1 MNSDSNSS
9 DQLIFF
15 MDGKDEQNC
24 IDRVL
29 RGEVNAFGTLVE
41 RYQKP
46 IFNLMYRM
54 AGSSDKAA
62 DLTQETFIRAYQK
75 LERFH
80 PGKKFFPWLYSIGLN
95 LARDFARKKT
105 WNPEAGYPLN
115 PESFSGCNSPGDQHD
130 RMCESLEFLR
140 LEKALDEL
148 PLIYREALI
157 LRYHDECSMRDI
169 AAALDLSVSA
179 AKMRVHRG
187 LDMLREQY
195 KGGTHEPK
203 KSSF

>member
-1 MNSDSNSS
+1 
-9 DQLIFF
+9 
-15 MDGKDEQNC
+15 MDHNDEQSC

-54 AGSSDKAA
+54 VGSSDKAA

-80 PGKKFFPWLYSIGLN
+80 PGRRFFPWLYAIGLN
-95 LARDFARKKT
+95 LARDFVRKKT
-105 WNPEAGYPLN
+105 WDLERGFSVN
-115 PESFSGCNSPGDQHD
+115 PESLSGCNSPGDQHD
-130 RMCESLEFLR
+130 RMCESLDFLR
-140 LEKALDEL
+140 LEKALDQL
-148 PLIYREALI
+148 PVIYREALI
-157 LRYHDECSMRDI
+157 LRYHDEHSMGDI
-169 AAALDLSVSA
+169 AAALNLSVSA

-187 LDMLREQY
+187 LDMLREHY
-195 KGGTHEPK
+195 KGGTHEPQK
-203 KSSF
+203 RSF

>member
-1 MNSDSNSS
+1 
-9 DQLIFF
+9 
-15 MDGKDEQNC
+15 MDNIDEQYC

-29 RGEVNAFGTLVE
+29 RGEVNAFSALVE

-54 AGSSDKAA
+54 SGSSDKAA

-80 PGKKFFPWLYSIGLN
+80 PGKRFFPWLYSIGLN
-95 LARDFARKKT
+95 LARDCARKNIS
-105 WNPEAGYPLN
+105 NPETGSTPN
-115 PESFSGCNSPGDQHD
+115 PESFSGCDSPADQHD

-148 PLIYREALI
+148 PLIYREAVI
-157 LRYHDECSMRDI
+157 LRYHDECSMNDI
-169 AAALDLSVSA
+169 AAALNISPSA

-187 LDMLREQY
+187 LDMLREHY
-195 KGGTHEPK
+195 KGGTNESKK
-203 KSSF
+203 KSF

>member
-15 MDGKDEQNC
+15 MDGKDEQDC

>member
-1 MNSDSNSS
+1 
-9 DQLIFF
+9 
-15 MDGKDEQNC
+15 MDGKDEQHC

-80 PGKKFFPWLYSIGLN
+80 PGKRFFPWLYSIGLN
-95 LARDFARKKT
+95 LARDFARKNT
-105 WNPEAGYPLN
+105 CNPETGSTLN
-115 PESFSGCNSPGDQHD
+115 PESLSGCDSPGDQHD

-157 LRYHDECSMRDI
+157 LRYHDECSMGEI
-169 AAALDLSVSA
+169 AAALNLSVSA

-195 KGGTHEPK
+195 KGGTHERQK
-203 KSSF
+203 RSC

>member
-203 KSSF
+203 KRSF

>member
-1 MNSDSNSS
+1 
-9 DQLIFF
+9 
-15 MDGKDEQNC
+15 
-24 IDRVL
+24 
-29 RGEVNAFGTLVE
+29 
-41 RYQKP
+41 
-46 IFNLMYRM
+46 M

-203 KSSF
+203 KRSF

>member
-1 MNSDSNSS
+1 MDSN
-9 DQLIFF
+9 
-15 MDGKDEQNC
+15 DEQHF
-24 IDRVL
+24 IDKVL

-80 PGKKFFPWLYSIGLN
+80 PGKRFFPWLYAIGLN
-95 LARDFARKKT
+95 LARDFARKNSANPEVGSVL
-105 WNPEAGYPLN
+105 NPEAI
-115 PESFSGCNSPGDQHD
+115 SGCNSPADEQE
-130 RMCESLEFLR
+130 RMCDSLEFLR

-148 PLIYREALI
+148 PVIYREALI
-157 LRYHDECSMRDI
+157 LRYHDERSMNDI
-169 AAALDLSVSA
+169 AAALNLSLSA
-179 AKMRVHRG
+179 AKMRVQRG
-187 LDMLREQY
+187 LKMLREHY
-195 KGGTHEPK
+195 KGGNP
-203 KSSF
+203 

>member
-157 LRYHDECSMRDI
+157 LRYHDECSMGDI

-203 KSSF
+203 KRSF

>member
-1 MNSDSNSS
+1 MDSNN
-9 DQLIFF
+9 DQY
-15 MDGKDEQNC
+15 C

-29 RGEVNAFGTLVE
+29 RGEVNAFGALVE

-46 IFNLMYRM
+46 VFNLMYRM
-54 AGSSDKAA
+54 SGSSDKAA

-95 LARDFARKKT
+95 LARDFARKST
-105 WNPEAGYPLN
+105 GNPEAGSTLN
-115 PESFSGCNSPGDQHD
+115 PESLSGCNSPGDQHE
-130 RMCESLEFLR
+130 RMCDSLEFLR

-148 PLIYREALI
+148 PVIYREALI
-157 LRYHDECSMRDI
+157 LRYHDECTMGDI
-169 AAALDLSVSA
+169 ATALNLSLSA

-187 LDMLREQY
+187 LDMLRQHY
-195 KGGTHEPK
+195 KGGNP
-203 KSSF
+203 

>member
-1 MNSDSNSS
+1 
-9 DQLIFF
+9 
-15 MDGKDEQNC
+15 MDGNDEQNC

-54 AGSSDKAA
+54 VGSSDRAA

-75 LERFH
+75 LELFH
-80 PGKKFFPWLYSIGLN
+80 PGKRFFPWLYAIGLN
-95 LARDFARKKT
+95 LARDFVRKKT
-105 WNPEAGYPLN
+105 WDLERGPTQN
-115 PESFSGCNSPGDQHD
+115 PESLSGCNSPGDQHD

-148 PLIYREALI
+148 PVIYREALI
-157 LRYHDECSMRDI
+157 LRYHDERSMRDI
-169 AAALDLSVSA
+169 ATALNLSVSA

-187 LDMLREQY
+187 LDMLREHY
-195 KGGTHEPK
+195 KGGTREPQK
-203 KSSF
+203 RSF

>member
-1 MNSDSNSS
+1 MSNTS
-9 DQLIFF
+9 DQLIFS
-15 MDGKDEQNC
+15 MDGNDEQNC

-80 PGKKFFPWLYSIGLN
+80 PGKRFFPWLYSIGLN
-95 LARDFARKKT
+95 LARDFTRKHT
-105 WNPEAGYPLN
+105 RNPETLSALN
-115 PESFSGCNSPGDQHD
+115 PESFSSCNSTSDQHD
-130 RMCESLEFLR
+130 RMCERLEFIR
-140 LEKALDEL
+140 LEKALEEI
-148 PLIYREALI
+148 PVIYREALI

-169 AAALDLSVSA
+169 AAALNLSVSA

-187 LDMLREQY
+187 LNMLRDQY
-195 KGGTHEPK
+195 RRNP
-203 KSSF
+203 

>member
-1 MNSDSNSS
+1 
-9 DQLIFF
+9 
-15 MDGKDEQNC
+15 MDGKDEQRC

-29 RGEVNAFGTLVE
+29 GGEVNAFGPLVE

-80 PGKKFFPWLYSIGLN
+80 PGKRFFPWLYSIGLN
-95 LARDFARKKT
+95 LARDFARKNT
-105 WNPEAGYPLN
+105 RDIETRSTLN
-115 PESFSGCNSPGDQHD
+115 PESISGCNYPGDQHD

-148 PLIYREALI
+148 PVIYREALI

-169 AAALDLSVSA
+169 AAALNLSLSA

-187 LDMLREQY
+187 LNMLREHY
-195 KGGTHEPK
+195 RGGNP
-203 KSSF
+203 

>member
-1 MNSDSNSS
+1 MDSN
-9 DQLIFF
+9 
-15 MDGKDEQNC
+15 DEQRC

-29 RGEVNAFGTLVE
+29 RGEVNAFGPLVE

-105 WNPEAGYPLN
+105 WNPEAGPTMN

-140 LEKALDEL
+140 LEKALGEL

-169 AAALDLSVSA
+169 AATLNLSVSA

-195 KGGTHEPK
+195 KGGTHEPQK
-203 KSSF
+203 RSF

>member
-1 MNSDSNSS
+1 MDSR
-9 DQLIFF
+9 
-15 MDGKDEQNC
+15 DEQYC

-29 RGEVNAFGTLVE
+29 GGETNAFSALVE

-54 AGSSDKAA
+54 SGSSDKAA

-80 PGKKFFPWLYSIGLN
+80 PGKRFFPWLYSIGLN
-95 LARDFARKKT
+95 LARDFARKNT
-105 WNPEAGYPLN
+105 GNPQTGSTPN
-115 PESFSGCNSPGDQHD
+115 PESFSSCNSPGDQHD
-130 RMCESLEFLR
+130 SMCDSLEFLR
-140 LEKALDEL
+140 LEKALDGL

-157 LRYHDECSMRDI
+157 LRYHDECSMNDI
-169 AAALDLSVSA
+169 AAALNLSLSA

-187 LDMLREQY
+187 LEMLREHY
-195 KGGTHEPK
+195 KGGNP
-203 KSSF
+203 

>member
-1 MNSDSNSS
+1 
-9 DQLIFF
+9 
-15 MDGKDEQNC
+15 MDGKDEQRC

-29 RGEVNAFGTLVE
+29 GGEVNAFGTLVV

-54 AGSSDKAA
+54 VGSSDRAA
-62 DLTQETFIRAYQK
+62 DLTQETFFKAYQK
-75 LERFH
+75 LDRFH
-80 PGKKFFPWLYSIGLN
+80 PGKRFFPWLYAIGLN
-95 LARDFARKKT
+95 LARDFVRKNT
-105 WNPEAGYPLN
+105 RNPETRSTLN
-115 PESFSGCNSPGDQHD
+115 PESFSGCSSPGDQHD

-148 PLIYREALI
+148 PVIYREALI
-157 LRYHDECSMRDI
+157 LRYHDECSMGDI
-169 AAALDLSVSA
+169 AAALNLSVSA

-195 KGGTHEPK
+195 KGGTHEPQK
-203 KSSF
+203 RSF

>member
-1 MNSDSNSS
+1 
-9 DQLIFF
+9 
-15 MDGKDEQNC
+15 MDGKDEQHC

-29 RGEVNAFGTLVE
+29 RGEVNAFGPLVE

-80 PGKKFFPWLYSIGLN
+80 PGKRFFPWLYSIGLN
-95 LARDFARKKT
+95 LARDFARKNT
-105 WNPEAGYPLN
+105 CNPEAGSTLN

-140 LEKALDEL
+140 LEKALNEL
-148 PLIYREALI
+148 PVIYREALI
-157 LRYHDECSMRDI
+157 LRYHDEFSMGDI
-169 AAALDLSVSA
+169 AAALNLSMSA

-187 LDMLREQY
+187 LDMLREHY
-195 KGGTHEPK
+195 KGGTHEPQK
-203 KSSF
+203 RSF

>member
-1 MNSDSNSS
+1 
-9 DQLIFF
+9 
-15 MDGKDEQNC
+15 MDGKDEQHC

-29 RGEVNAFGTLVE
+29 RGEVNAFGPLVE

-80 PGKKFFPWLYSIGLN
+80 PGKRFFPWLYSIGLN
-95 LARDFARKKT
+95 LARDFARKNT
-105 WNPEAGYPLN
+105 CNPEAGSTLN

-140 LEKALDEL
+140 LEKALNEL
-148 PLIYREALI
+148 PVIYREALI
-157 LRYHDECSMRDI
+157 LRYHDEFSMGDI
-169 AAALDLSVSA
+169 AAALNLSVSA

-187 LDMLREQY
+187 LDMLREHY
-195 KGGTHEPK
+195 KGGTHEPQK
-203 KSSF
+203 RSF

>member
-1 MNSDSNSS
+1 
-9 DQLIFF
+9 
-15 MDGKDEQNC
+15 MDDNDEQRC

-54 AGSSDKAA
+54 AGSPDSAA

-80 PGKKFFPWLYSIGLN
+80 PGKRFFPWLYSIGLN
-95 LARDFARKKT
+95 LARDFARKNTRDLK
-105 WNPEAGYPLN
+105 AGSTLD
-115 PESFSGCNSPGDQHD
+115 PESISGCNYPGDQHESI
-130 RMCESLEFLR
+130 CASLEFIR
-140 LEKALDEL
+140 LEKAMDEL
-148 PLIYREALI
+148 PVIYREALI
-157 LRYHDECSMRDI
+157 LRYHEESSMRDI
-169 AAALDLSVSA
+169 AAALNLSVSA

-195 KGGTHEPK
+195 KGGTHEPQK
-203 KSSF
+203 RSF

>member
-1 MNSDSNSS
+1 
-9 DQLIFF
+9 
-15 MDGKDEQNC
+15 MDDKDEQSC

-29 RGEVNAFGTLVE
+29 RGEVNAFGTLVK

-62 DLTQETFIRAYQK
+62 DLTQETFMRAYQK

-80 PGKKFFPWLYSIGLN
+80 PGRRFFPWLYSIGLN
-95 LARDFARKKT
+95 LARDSARKKT
-105 WNPEAGYPLN
+105 WDLERGLPLN
-115 PESFSGCNSPGDQHD
+115 PESLYGCNSPGDQHD

-140 LEKALDEL
+140 LEKALNEL
-148 PLIYREALI
+148 PVIYREALI
-157 LRYHDECSMRDI
+157 LRYHDEHSMRDI
-169 AAALDLSVSA
+169 AAALNLSVSA

-187 LDMLREQY
+187 LDMLREHY
-195 KGGTHEPK
+195 KGGTYEPQK
-203 KSSF
+203 RSF

>member
-1 MNSDSNSS
+1 
-9 DQLIFF
+9 
-15 MDGKDEQNC
+15 MDGKDEQRC

-29 RGEVNAFGTLVE
+29 GGEVNAFGTLVV

-54 AGSSDKAA
+54 VGSSDRAA
-62 DLTQETFIRAYQK
+62 DLTQETFFKAYQK
-75 LERFH
+75 LDRFH
-80 PGKKFFPWLYSIGLN
+80 PGKRFFPWLYAIGLN
-95 LARDFARKKT
+95 LARDFVRKNT
-105 WNPEAGYPLN
+105 RNPETRSTLN
-115 PESFSGCNSPGDQHD
+115 PESFSGCSSPGDQHD

-148 PLIYREALI
+148 PVIYREALI
-157 LRYHDECSMRDI
+157 LRYHDECSMGDI
-169 AAALDLSVSA
+169 AAALNLSVSA

-195 KGGTHEPK
+195 KGGTHEPQK
-203 KSSF
+203 KSF

>member
-1 MNSDSNSS
+1 M
-9 DQLIFF
+9 
-15 MDGKDEQNC
+15 MDGNDEQNC

-80 PGKKFFPWLYSIGLN
+80 PGKRFFPWLYSIGLN
-95 LARDFARKKT
+95 LARDFARKNT
-105 WNPEAGYPLN
+105 RNPEVGSTLS
-115 PESFSGCNSPGDQHD
+115 PESFSDCNSPGEQHD

-148 PLIYREALI
+148 PVIYREALI
-157 LRYHDECSMRDI
+157 LRYHEESSMRDI
-169 AAALDLSVSA
+169 AAALNLSVSA

-195 KGGTHEPK
+195 KGGTHEPQK
-203 KSSF
+203 RSY

>member
-1 MNSDSNSS
+1 
-9 DQLIFF
+9 
-15 MDGKDEQNC
+15 MDGNDEQSC

-29 RGEVNAFGTLVE
+29 RGEVNAFGPLVE

-46 IFNLMYRM
+46 NFNLMCRV
-54 AGSSDKAA
+54 AGSPDSAA
-62 DLTQETFIRAYQK
+62 DLTQDTFIRAYQK

-80 PGKKFFPWLYSIGLN
+80 PGKRFFPWLYSIGLN
-95 LARDFARKKT
+95 LARDFARKNTRDLKT
-105 WNPEAGYPLN
+105 GSTLD
-115 PESFSGCNSPGDQHD
+115 PESISGCNYPGDQHD
-130 RMCESLEFLR
+130 SMCASLELVR

-169 AAALDLSVSA
+169 AEALSLSLSA

-187 LDMLREQY
+187 LEMLRENY
-195 KGGTHEPK
+195 KGGIHGTQK
-203 KSSF
+203 RSI

>member
-1 MNSDSNSS
+1 
-9 DQLIFF
+9 
-15 MDGKDEQNC
+15 MDGNDEQHC

-29 RGEVNAFGTLVE
+29 RGEVNAFGILVE

-62 DLTQETFIRAYQK
+62 DLTQETFIRAYEK

-80 PGKKFFPWLYSIGLN
+80 PGKRFFPWLYSIGLN
-95 LARDFARKKT
+95 LARDFARKNT
-105 WNPEAGYPLN
+105 WNPERGSTLN
-115 PESFSGCNSPGDQHD
+115 PESLSGCNSPGDQHE

-140 LEKALDEL
+140 LERALDEL
-148 PLIYREALI
+148 PVIYREALI
-157 LRYHDECSMRDI
+157 LRYHDECSMGDI
-169 AAALDLSVSA
+169 AAALNLSVSA

-195 KGGTHEPK
+195 KGGTHEPQK
-203 KSSF
+203 GSF

>member
-15 MDGKDEQNC
+15 MDGKDEQDC

-203 KSSF
+203 KRSF

>member
-1 MNSDSNSS
+1 VRNTS
-9 DQLIFF
+9 DQLVFS
-15 MDGKDEQNC
+15 MGGNDEQNC

-80 PGKKFFPWLYSIGLN
+80 PGKRFFPWLYSIGLN
-95 LARDFARKKT
+95 LARDSARKKKT
-105 WNPEAGYPLN
+105 WNPESVSTLN
-115 PESFSGCNSPGDQHD
+115 PELFSSCNSPGDQHD

-148 PLIYREALI
+148 PVIYREALI

-169 AAALDLSVSA
+169 AAALNVSVSA

-195 KGGTHEPK
+195 KGGTHEPQK
-203 KSSF
+203 RSF

>member
-1 MNSDSNSS
+1 MDSN
-9 DQLIFF
+9 
-15 MDGKDEQNC
+15 DEQYC

-29 RGEVNAFGTLVE
+29 RGEVNAFAALVE

-46 IFNLMYRM
+46 IFNLMYRIS
-54 AGSSDKAA
+54 GSSDKAA

-80 PGKKFFPWLYSIGLN
+80 PGKRFFPWLYSIGLN
-95 LARDFARKKT
+95 LARDVARKNT
-105 WNPEAGYPLN
+105 CNPETRSLLN

-140 LEKALDEL
+140 LEKALNEL

-169 AAALDLSVSA
+169 AAALNLSVSA

-195 KGGTHEPK
+195 IRRNP
-203 KSSF
+203 

>member
-1 MNSDSNSS
+1 MDSN
-9 DQLIFF
+9 
-15 MDGKDEQNC
+15 DEQHC
-24 IDRVL
+24 IDKVL
-29 RGEVNAFGTLVE
+29 RGEVNAFGTLVK

-80 PGKKFFPWLYSIGLN
+80 RGKRFFPWLYSIGLN
-95 LARDFARKKT
+95 LAKDFVRKNT
-105 WNPEAGYPLN
+105 SSPEAGSTLN
-115 PESFSGCNSPGDQHD
+115 PESFSGCNSPADQHD
-130 RMCESLEFLR
+130 RMCDSLEFLR

-148 PLIYREALI
+148 PVIYREALI
-157 LRYHDECSMRDI
+157 LRYHDECPMNDI
-169 AAALDLSVSA
+169 AAALNLSLSA

-187 LDMLREQY
+187 LEMLREHY
-195 KGGTHEPK
+195 KRGNP
-203 KSSF
+203 

>member
-1 MNSDSNSS
+1 MDSN
-9 DQLIFF
+9 
-15 MDGKDEQNC
+15 DEQNC

-80 PGKKFFPWLYSIGLN
+80 PGKRFFPWLYTIGLN
-95 LARDFARKKT
+95 LARDFARKNT
-105 WNPEAGYPLN
+105 RNPETRSTLN
-115 PESFSGCNSPGDQHD
+115 PESFSGCSSPGDQHD

-148 PLIYREALI
+148 PVIYREALI

-169 AAALDLSVSA
+169 AAALNLSVSA

-195 KGGTHEPK
+195 KGGTHEPQK
-203 KSSF
+203 RSF

>member
-1 MNSDSNSS
+1 MKSDSNSS

>member
-1 MNSDSNSS
+1 MDSNN
-9 DQLIFF
+9 DQYY
-15 MDGKDEQNC
+15 

-29 RGEVNAFGTLVE
+29 RGEVNAFGALVE

-46 IFNLMYRM
+46 VFNLMYRM
-54 AGSSDKAA
+54 SGSSDNAA

-80 PGKKFFPWLYSIGLN
+80 PGKRFFPWLYSIGLN
-95 LARDFARKKT
+95 LARDFARKNIRNPKT
-105 WNPEAGYPLN
+105 GSTPN
-115 PESFSGCNSPGDQHD
+115 PESFSGCNSPEEQHD

-148 PLIYREALI
+148 PFIYREAVI
-157 LRYHDECSMRDI
+157 LRYHDECSMGDI
-169 AAALDLSVSA
+169 AAALDLSLSA

-187 LDMLREQY
+187 LDLLREYY
-195 KGGTHEPK
+195 KGGTNESK
-203 KSSF
+203 KNSF

>member
-1 MNSDSNSS
+1 
-9 DQLIFF
+9 LIFS
-15 MDGKDEQNC
+15 MDGNDEQLC

-62 DLTQETFIRAYQK
+62 DLTQETFMRAYQK

-80 PGKKFFPWLYSIGLN
+80 PGKRFFPWLYSIGLN
-95 LARDFARKKT
+95 LARDFARKEACS
-105 WNPEAGYPLN
+105 PETGSKLN
-115 PESFSGCNSPGDQHD
+115 PESFSGCNSPGDQYD
-130 RMCESLEFLR
+130 RMCDTLEFLR
-140 LEKALDEL
+140 LEKALDQL
-148 PLIYREALI
+148 PVIYREALI
-157 LRYHDECSMRDI
+157 LRYHDECSIGDI
-169 AAALDLSVSA
+169 AAALNLSVSA

-187 LDMLREQY
+187 LDMLREHY
-195 KGGTHEPK
+195 KGGTP
-203 KSSF
+203 

>member
-1 MNSDSNSS
+1 
-9 DQLIFF
+9 
-15 MDGKDEQNC
+15 MDDKDEQNC

-29 RGEVNAFGTLVE
+29 RGEVNAFAALVE

-105 WNPEAGYPLN
+105 WNPETGSMN
-115 PESFSGCNSPGDQHD
+115 PESFSGCNSLGEQHD

-157 LRYHDECSMRDI
+157 LRYHDECSIRDI
-169 AAALDLSVSA
+169 AAALNLSLSA

-187 LDMLREQY
+187 LDMLRAQY
-195 KGGTHEPK
+195 KGASHEPQK
-203 KSSF
+203 KAF